1 MDSFH
6 IGLSGLNAAQNAF
19 GVIGNNIANAATEG
33 YHRQRL
39 DLDPAYASR
48 IGDVLIGG
56 GVDVGEVSRMI
67 DLLLEN
73 EILRQHSSLGQIS
86 QEVGMLRIVE
96 TAFGELKAGNSLN
109 QAIDDFFNSLQDLSA
124 HPSEVVWQSQVVT
137 AAETMANQF
146 RSLEDLL
153 ANLDN
158 QIMLEAEHTIQ
169 EINNLVNTIGQL
181 NSNIERRELVGGQAN
196 NMRDERDQCIVEL
209 SKLVSVQIQAR
220 EYGVVDV
227 SIAGIPVLTG
237 TSAIELEIGLKD
249 SIDLGVTVA
258 GEFNYYT
265 DIQGG
270 RLGGL
275 LSLKNN
281 IISDIR
287 DDLNT
292 LAGAIIQQ
300 VNQYHV
306 QGAGSEGSFTELT
319 GWPMVS
325 EDLVDFNPP
334 VTDGNIYIRV
344 INTSTGA
351 ITRTAVPVDASTDS
365 LSSLAAA
372 ITAITG
378 LTASVSNSKLHVQA
392 DTNYN
397 FDFLP
402 SVLPLPTNSDFTGA
416 TSPPTISVSGIY
428 TGSVNQTFTFTVSG
442 TGSVGNDTIQVTVTD
457 GDANVVTTL
466 NVGSGYAA
474 GDIFDVGNGIKI
486 ALGIGDLADGN
497 TFEVDAFTETDTSG
511 VVAAVG
517 INTFFSGRNASNMAV
532 CSDISAT
539 PGRIATALGADMTD
553 NINAIR
559 LAGLRDQAIT
569 DLGSMTPGEFYRRLV
584 TDIGLD
590 LSVKNVRQD
599 NIETIVQNLANQQS
613 EISGVNINDEAAQ
626 MLVFEQ
632 MFKAVAKYLNTIQSS
647 LATIMELI

>member
-1 MDSFH
+1 VDSFN
-6 IGLSGLNAAQNAF
+6 IGISGLNAAQNAF
-19 GVIGNNIANAATEG
+19 KIIGNNIANAATEG

-39 DLDPAYASR
+39 DLDPAYASQ

-86 QEVGMLRIVE
+86 QEVGMLRMVE
-96 TAFGELKAGNSLN
+96 TAFGELTAGNSLN

-169 EINNLVNTIGQL
+169 EINDLVNTIAQL
-181 NSNIERRELVGGQAN
+181 NGNIERQELVGGQSN
-196 NMRDERDQCIVEL
+196 SLRDERDQCIAEL
-209 SKLVSVQIQAR
+209 SKLISVQTQAR

-237 TSAIELEIGLKD
+237 TSVIELEIGLKD
-249 SIDLGVTVA
+249 NIDLGVTVV

-287 DDLNT
+287 DNLNT

-351 ITRTAVPVDASTDS
+351 ITRTSVPVDASTDS

-442 TGSVGNDTIQVTVTD
+442 TGSVGNGTIQVTVTD

-474 GDIFDVGNGIKI
+474 GDIFDAGNGIKI

-590 LSVKNVRQD
+590 LSVKNVRQN

-626 MLVFEQ
+626 MLIFEQ